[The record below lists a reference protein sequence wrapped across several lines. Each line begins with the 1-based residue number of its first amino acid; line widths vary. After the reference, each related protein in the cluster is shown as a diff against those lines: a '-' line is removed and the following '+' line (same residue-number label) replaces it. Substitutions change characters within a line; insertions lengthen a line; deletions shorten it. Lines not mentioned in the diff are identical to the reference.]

1 MTRAVEKPDTVSD
14 GLNSA
19 VSYVPLEPPLCSI
32 TISYSNVATTVS
44 MFSVTIPVVES
55 IMTSSNYGSSLLAL
69 MKNVREQP
77 VAGVEKKLA
86 ISSAEYTVS

>member
-1 MTRAVEKPDTVSD
+1 
-14 GLNSA
+14 
-19 VSYVPLEPPLCSI
+19 
-32 TISYSNVATTVS
+32 